1 MPVVRSLRSRRGRL
15 GSGLLLLATFL
26 VGMGVTAWHV
36 ASADGGRPQAL
47 VADDLPRSPA
57 ADHHGQS
64 CQICAAAV
72 ASLLPALAPVLAAG
86 LEAGRQCVTP
96 VAAEVFALLPVAG
109 PLGSRA
115 PPAILL
121 S

>member
-15 GSGLLLLATFL
+15 GSGLLLLVTFL

-36 ASADGGRPQAL
+36 ASADGGQPQLL

-64 CQICAAAV
+64 CQVCAAAV
-72 ASLLPALAPVLAAG
+72 ASLLPAPAPVLATG
-86 LEAGRQCVTP
+86 LEDARHP
-96 VAAEVFALLPVAG
+96 VAPFAPNRHHPRPLAG

>member
-1 MPVVRSLRSRRGRL
+1 MPVLRCLRSRRGRL
-15 GSGLLLLATFL
+15 GSGLLLLVTFL

-36 ASADGGRPQAL
+36 ASADGRQAQTL
-47 VADDLPRSPA
+47 VADDLPRSPG

-64 CQICAAAV
+64 CQVCAAAM
-72 ASLLPALAPVLAAG
+72 ASLLPGLAPVLATG
-86 LEAGRQCVTP
+86 LEQGRQL
-96 VAAEVFALLPVAG
+96 VALAATDLSNPLPVAG

-115 PPAILL
+115 PPAFLL